1 MISGKTVA
9 ILGLGLI
16 GGSIALALKQSLQDK
31 VTVNAF
37 DCQKTTIEYA
47 RQCTPIDFVTD
58 DYIAAVKDAD
68 LVLLAVPVLQMIP
81 LAETIMPHLKE
92 GAVLTDVG
100 STKAAI
106 CRDMAQILRED
117 VSFVAGHPMAGIE
130 LSGIAAAKADLF
142 DNKFYIVIPETAKN
156 DVSVELVKSMVRAI
170 GARVTTLDLAAHD
183 VCVAVIS
190 HVPHVAAAGLVNLL
204 GCSPENLEHNVKLA
218 GGGFRDTTRI
228 ASSDADMWADI
239 CISNGDA
246 IKKTLK
252 NYQEMLGIIVNAI
265 EAGDRQAIH
274 SYFRTAKLRRDA
286 LLNETEA
293 KTRRPQ

>member
-1 MISGKTVA
+1 MIRGKTVA

-16 GGSIALALKQSLQDK
+16 GGSIALALKESLQDK

-81 LAETIMPHLKE
+81 LAEMIMPHLKE

-106 CRDMAQILRED
+106 CRDMAPILRDD

-142 DNKFYIVIPETAKN
+142 DNKFYIVIPETAK
-156 DVSVELVKSMVRAI
+156 DDASVELVESMVRAI

-183 VCVAVIS
+183 ACVAVIS

-252 NYQEMLGIIVNAI
+252 NYQEMIGLVISAI
-265 EAGDRQAIH
+265 EEGDRQAIH

-293 KTRRPQ
+293 KTRRLQ

>member
-1 MISGKTVA
+1 MIRGKTVA
-9 ILGLGLI
+9 IMGLGLI
-16 GGSIALALKQSLQDK
+16 GGSIALALKQSLRDE
-31 VTVNAF
+31 VTVTAF

-47 RQCTPIDFVTD
+47 RRCTPLDLVTD

-68 LVLLAVPVLQMIP
+68 LVFLAVPVLQMIP

-100 STKAAI
+100 STKAEI
-106 CRDMAQILRED
+106 CRDIVPILRDD

-142 DNKFYIVIPETAKN
+142 DNKFYIVIPETAK
-156 DVSVELVKSMVRAI
+156 DESSVQLVEAMVRAI

-183 VCVAVIS
+183 ACVAVIS

-246 IKKTLK
+246 IKKTLQD
-252 NYQEMLGIIVNAI
+252 YQAMIGSVVQAI
-265 EAGDRQAIH
+265 EEGDRQAIH
-274 SYFRTAKLRRDA
+274 SFFRTAKLRRDA
-286 LLNETEA
+286 LLHETEA
-293 KTRRPQ
+293 KTRKQQ

>member
-183 VCVAVIS
+183 ACVAVIS

>member
-1 MISGKTVA
+1 M
-9 ILGLGLI
+9 GLGLI
-16 GGSIALALKQSLQDK
+16 GGSIALALKQSLGEQIT
-31 VTVNAF
+31 VTAF

-47 RQCTPIDFVTD
+47 RGCTPIDFVTD

-106 CRDMAQILRED
+106 CRDIVPILRD
-117 VSFVAGHPMAGIE
+117 DISFVAGHPMAGIE

-142 DNKFYIVIPETAKN
+142 DNKFYIVISETAKTES
-156 DVSVELVKSMVRAI
+156 SVRLVESMVRAI
-170 GARVTTLDLAAHD
+170 GARVTTLELAAHD
-183 VCVAVIS
+183 ACVAVIS

-239 CISNGDA
+239 CISNGAA
-246 IKKTLK
+246 IKKTLRD
-252 NYQEMLGIIVNAI
+252 YQDMLGIIVDAI
-265 EAGDRQAIH
+265 EEKDRQAIH
-274 SYFRTAKLRRDA
+274 SFFRSAKLRRDA

-293 KTRRPQ
+293 KTRGR

>member
-1 MISGKTVA
+1 MIRGKTVA

-16 GGSIALALKQSLQDK
+16 GGSIALALKESLQDK

-106 CRDMAQILRED
+106 CREMAPILRED

-142 DNKFYIVIPETAKN
+142 DNKFYIVIPETAK
-156 DVSVELVKSMVRAI
+156 DDASVELVESMVRAI
-170 GARVTTLDLAAHD
+170 GARVTTLDLTAHD
-183 VCVAVIS
+183 ACVAVIS

-252 NYQEMLGIIVNAI
+252 NYQEMIGLVISAI
-265 EAGDRQAIH
+265 EEGDRQAIH

>member
-1 MISGKTVA
+1 MIRGKTVA
-9 ILGLGLI
+9 IMGLGLI
-16 GGSIALALKQSLQDK
+16 GGSIALALKESLK
-31 VTVNAF
+31 EEVTVTAF

-47 RQCTPIDFVTD
+47 RQCTPIDLVTD

-68 LVLLAVPVLQMIP
+68 LVVLAVPVLQMIP

-106 CRDMAQILRED
+106 CKDMVPILRD
-117 VSFVAGHPMAGIE
+117 DISFVAGHPMAGTE
-130 LSGIAAAKADLF
+130 LSGIAAAKKDLF
-142 DNKFYIVIPETAKN
+142 KNKVYIVISETAK
-156 DVSVELVKSMVRAI
+156 DEASVALVESMVRAI
-170 GARVTTLDLAAHD
+170 GARVATLDLVLHD
-183 VCVAVIS
+183 SCVAVIS

-204 GCSPENLEHNVKLA
+204 GCSPEEIEHNLKLA

-239 CISNGDA
+239 CISNGKA
-246 IKKTLK
+246 IQKTLRS
-252 NYQEMLGIIVNAI
+252 YQEMMGLIIDAI
-265 EAGDRQAIH
+265 ETGDRQTIH
-274 SYFRTAKLRRDA
+274 SSFRTAKLRRDA

-293 KTRRPQ
+293 QTKQKQ

>member
-1 MISGKTVA
+1 MIRGKTVA

-16 GGSIALALKQSLQDK
+16 GGSIALALKESLQDK

-106 CRDMAQILRED
+106 CRDMAPILRED

-142 DNKFYIVIPETAKN
+142 DNKFYIVIPETAKD
-156 DVSVELVKSMVRAI
+156 DVSVELVESMVRAI

-183 VCVAVIS
+183 ACVAVIS

-252 NYQEMLGIIVNAI
+252 NYQEMIGLVIAAI
-265 EAGDRQAIH
+265 EEGDRQAIH